1 MSEQKQNKTSNV
13 TWHSPAQRIAHFH
26 TAAETNPPQD
36 STMSTTTQLSALAIS
51 KLEQ

>member
-13 TWHSPAQRIAHFH
+13 TWHLPARRIAHFH
-26 TAAETNPPQD
+26 TTAEKNPPQD